1 MEKNIIKIYNNKNT
15 ICVEILL
22 DFNEIK
28 NKIDF
33 NKYYLVYK
41 NKNNGF
47 DENNF
52 SKVFELE
59 MKEKSY
65 FINSFEIINKEHKTN
80 NQYNQQ
86 IINKPFKLFEDKD
99 YQNNNQNII
108 SDCSYLNED
117 KKKIDNIESEIE
129 EKIKKKNLLE
139 KKIEEDIMTTELL
152 TEENEKWLNRINENV
167 IKVAEIEE
175 AKAKLNDIKAEY
187 SSLQEKYNTDKT
199 KLSTEI
205 NNLENNINEKKKEL
219 SELKEILIKKQN
231 AFETEKKQ
239 KNHELE
245 EKIRK
250 NSTILQ
256 HQLNIK
262 EVQNNELKMKKKIE
276 ELKNGIGNNVKLY
289 LDNLEEKFLEKIK
302 IVSNHNF
309 NLYIKNLEDL
319 EKMRND
325 EFLEKKN
332 DLEKLKI
339 ELLKMNE
346 LNNYKHFNIKCKKC
360 GKNPIKGLLY
370 KCSICKDYYLCDK
383 CEQINYLENT
393 HPHYF
398 LKIRTISKKNKIFDS
413 PKNKVEE
420 EQPPDN
426 KLNIEHVYSLTI
438 KRKLNF
444 NDKFN
449 LYSIE
454 YDFENTKNLNQNDL
468 EKKIDSKNF
477 YSCKIEQKTKFI
489 NQNNY
494 NNQIKLIIENNG
506 ENKWIINKTFL
517 KIQKNKYFDCEEI
530 ILSPL
535 SIKESEEVN
544 LLLKKKCNLETGKY
558 TLLFDFFVEDKKYGE
573 YEIIINI

>member
-1 MEKNIIKIYNNKNT
+1 MEKNIIKIYNSKNI
-15 ICVEILL
+15 ICLEIPL

-41 NKNNGF
+41 NKNNVF

-59 MKEKSY
+59 MIEKSNL
-65 FINSFEIINKEHKTN
+65 INSFEILNKEDEIN

-86 IINKPFKLFEDKD
+86 IINKSSKLFEDKG
-99 YQNNNQNII
+99 YQNYNQNII
-108 SDCSYLNED
+108 SDYLNED

-129 EKIKKKNLLE
+129 EKIKKKKLLE

-152 TEENEKWLNRINENV
+152 AEENEKWVNRVNEAV

-175 AKAKLNDIKAEY
+175 AKVKLNDVKAEY
-187 SSLQEKYNTDKT
+187 NSLQEKYNTDKT
-199 KLSTEI
+199 KFSTEI

-245 EKIRK
+245 EEIRK

-289 LDNLEEKFLEKIK
+289 LDNIEKKYLEKIK

-325 EFLEKKN
+325 EFHEKKN
-332 DLEKLKI
+332 DLEKLKV

-370 KCSICKDYYLCDK
+370 KCSICKDYCLCDK

-398 LKIRTISKKNKIFDS
+398 LKIRKISKKNNIFDS

-420 EQPPDN
+420 EQTPDN
-426 KLNIEHVYSLTI
+426 KLNIEHIYSLTI

-468 EKKIDSKNF
+468 EKKIDSKNL

-489 NQNNY
+489 NQNN

-506 ENKWIINKTFL
+506 ENKWINNKTFL
-517 KIQKNKYFDCEEI
+517 KIQKNEYFDCEEI

-544 LLLKKKCNLETGKY
+544 LLLKKKSYLEIGKY

>member
-22 DFNEIK
+22 DFNKIK

-65 FINSFEIINKEHKTN
+65 FVNGFEIINKEHKTN

-187 SSLQEKYNTDKT
+187 SSLQEKYNTAKT

-205 NNLENNINEKKKEL
+205 NNLENNINEKKR
-219 SELKEILIKKQN
+219 IK
-231 AFETEKKQ
+231 
-239 KNHELE
+239 
-245 EKIRK
+245 R
-250 NSTILQ
+250 
-256 HQLNIK
+256 
-262 EVQNNELKMKKKIE
+262 
-276 ELKNGIGNNVKLY
+276 
-289 LDNLEEKFLEKIK
+289 
-302 IVSNHNF
+302 NHN
-309 NLYIKNLEDL
+309 
-319 EKMRND
+319 
-325 EFLEKKN
+325 
-332 DLEKLKI
+332 
-339 ELLKMNE
+339 
-346 LNNYKHFNIKCKKC
+346 
-360 GKNPIKGLLY
+360 
-370 KCSICKDYYLCDK
+370 
-383 CEQINYLENT
+383 
-393 HPHYF
+393 
-398 LKIRTISKKNKIFDS
+398 
-413 PKNKVEE
+413 
-420 EQPPDN
+420 
-426 KLNIEHVYSLTI
+426 
-438 KRKLNF
+438 
-444 NDKFN
+444 
-449 LYSIE
+449 
-454 YDFENTKNLNQNDL
+454 
-468 EKKIDSKNF
+468 
-477 YSCKIEQKTKFI
+477 
-489 NQNNY
+489 
-494 NNQIKLIIENNG
+494 
-506 ENKWIINKTFL
+506 
-517 KIQKNKYFDCEEI
+517 
-530 ILSPL
+530 
-535 SIKESEEVN
+535 
-544 LLLKKKCNLETGKY
+544 
-558 TLLFDFFVEDKKYGE
+558 
-573 YEIIINI
+573 